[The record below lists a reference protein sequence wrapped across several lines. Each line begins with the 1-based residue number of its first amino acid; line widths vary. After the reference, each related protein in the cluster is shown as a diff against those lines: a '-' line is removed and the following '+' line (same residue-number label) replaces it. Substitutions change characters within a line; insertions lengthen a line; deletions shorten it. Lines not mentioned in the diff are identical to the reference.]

1 MAPSITEL
9 TGPVKALFTDLDGT
23 LTTSRRV
30 ELETFQALGKLAKA
44 GVPVIVVT
52 GRPAGWAHAIMSLTE
67 AEAAIA
73 ENGGVIF
80 TRERGRVQRRYSV
93 PEDKL
98 KGMRRQMEAAVRQI
112 MADIPSAR
120 MSVDSAYREVDLA
133 IDWNEDNTLTMNQ
146 AQEIVDRLEGMGFSV
161 SRSSV
166 HINFG
171 PKGFDKLSA
180 CKVLV
185 KELYGEDSLDEYV
198 YVGDSLN
205 DQEAFGGFARSV
217 GVANTEDVWDDL
229 EDKPKYVC
237 EGEEGEGLRQVVEHL
252 LTLAK

>member
-1 MAPSITEL
+1 MASPITEL

-30 ELETFQALGKLAKA
+30 ELDTFVALGKLAKA
-44 GVPVIVVT
+44 GVPVIIVT
-52 GRPAGWAHAIMSLTE
+52 GRPAGWAHVIMSLTA

-80 TRERGRVQRRYSV
+80 TRERGCVRRSYAV
-93 PEDKL
+93 PEERL
-98 KGMRRQMEAAVRQI
+98 KGLRRQMEAAVRQI

-146 AQEIVDRLEGMGFSV
+146 AQEIVDRLQGMGFAV

-171 PKGFDKLSA
+171 PTGFDKLSG
-180 CKVLV
+180 CKTLV
-185 KELYGEDSLDEYV
+185 KELYGDDSLDDYV

-205 DQEAFGGFARSV
+205 DAEAFAGFKKSV

-229 EDKPKYVC
+229 PEKPKFVT
-237 EGEEGEGLRQVVEHL
+237 EGEEGEGLRQVIEHL
-252 LTLAK
+252 LSLAK